1 MEFSLLIRLLNVE
14 INQLNNFYMEIRLL
28 NIW

>member
-1 MEFSLLIRLLNVE
+1 MEFNLLIRLLNVE